1 MKDQQE
7 KMRLL
12 LGQNYVESDYICT
25 WDDGHLLS
33 PEYLSKK
40 FKEIINASDLPTY
53 RFHDLRH
60 SSASLLVKY
69 GYSLKEVGEWLGHA
83 SITSTN
89 RYAHLQHQA
98 TINMA
103 KTVAEDVFS
112 KTTKYSLAKI

>member
-1 MKDQQE
+1 MKKAYGASYED
-7 KMRLL
+7 
-12 LGQNYVESDYICT
+12 SDYVCI

-33 PEYLSKK
+33 PEYLSRK
-40 FKEIINASDLPTY
+40 FKSIIQASGLPVY

-83 SITSTN
+83 SIASTN
-89 RYAHLQHQA
+89 RYAHIQHQA

-103 KTVAEDVFS
+103 NTVALDIFA
-112 KTTKYSLAKI
+112 KTG